1 MIFNIKH
8 IQNRDLP
15 IWLMFCIFPFVSI
28 FAWGMGKGEV
38 NYDYVW
44 VLVFIVLL
52 IYIALKKK
60 IRLKKKNIYFLIVL
74 LFLVVLK
81 YILPWIYDSHLSIT
95 GSIMDG
101 KWIVYLVLAILWID
115 MFGYPSI
122 NKTYKA
128 GVFFSIIYILKTLY
142 VISTGQLSRGGVLLE
157 ANYDGF
163 MILMVYCFREQIN
176 NKKKWEV
183 GVLILATFLTFSR
196 TGIFALFA
204 IWFAKIMRRNVLLLI
219 PVVPVMLGIAYLGF
233 SMRGADSAGNLDRF
247 VYWQQAFILFN
258 QSDLVE
264 LLFGYTP
271 GESLNVP
278 ILPEFSWTV
287 NLFEEMRNLNG
298 VFPFMFHSTYLR
310 LAIIW
315 GIPIALFFALFLIV
329 RYIKS
334 SQEPMKQLCLITL
347 IQSFSLSSL
356 TLPNVSLLLF
366 MLFITAM
373 HQEYIVKRDKE
384 YCANLL
390 FTNGK
395 I

>member
-122 NKTYKA
+122 NKMYKA

-384 YCANLL
+384 YCASLL

>member
-1 MIFNIKH
+1 MIFFNIKH
-8 IQNRDLP
+8 LQNRDLP
-15 IWLMFCIFPFVSI
+15 IWLMFCVFPFVSI

-44 VLVFIVLL
+44 VLAFIVLL
-52 IYIALKKK
+52 IYIVLKEKIKLKKK
-60 IRLKKKNIYFLIVL
+60 HLYFLITL
-74 LFLVVLK
+74 FFLVILK
-81 YILPWIYDSHLSIT
+81 YILPWMYDSHLSLT
-95 GSIMDG
+95 ASIMDG

-115 MFGYPSI
+115 IFGYPSI
-122 NKTYKA
+122 NKMYKA
-128 GVFFSIIYILKTLY
+128 GVFFSVIYILKALY

-176 NKKKWEV
+176 KKKKWEV
-183 GVLILATFLTFSR
+183 WVLILATFLTFSR

-204 IWFAKIMRRNVLLLI
+204 IWFTNIMRKNVLLLI
-219 PVVPVMLGIAYLGF
+219 PVVPIMLSIAYLGF
-233 SMRGADSAGNLDRF
+233 TMRGADSAGNLDRF
-247 VYWQQAFILFN
+247 VYWHQAYILFN
-258 QSDLVE
+258 QSDLAE

-315 GIPIALFFALFLIV
+315 GIPIALFFALFLLV
-329 RYIKS
+329 RYLKS
-334 SQEPMKQLCLITL
+334 SQEPMKQLCIITL

-356 TLPNVSLLLF
+356 TLPNVSLLFF
-366 MLFITAM
+366 MLFLTAM
-373 HQEYIVKRDKE
+373 HQEYLAKR
-384 YCANLL
+384 NH
-390 FTNGK
+390 
-395 I
+395 

>member
-1 MIFNIKH
+1 
-8 IQNRDLP
+8 
-15 IWLMFCIFPFVSI
+15 
-28 FAWGMGKGEV
+28 
-38 NYDYVW
+38 
-44 VLVFIVLL
+44 
-52 IYIALKKK
+52 
-60 IRLKKKNIYFLIVL
+60 
-74 LFLVVLK
+74 
-81 YILPWIYDSHLSIT
+81 
-95 GSIMDG
+95 MDG

-122 NKTYKA
+122 NKMYKA
-128 GVFFSIIYILKTLY
+128 GVFFSMIYILKTLY
-142 VISTGQLSRGGVLLE
+142 VIGTGQLSRGGVLLE

-183 GVLILATFLTFSR
+183 WVLILATFLTFSR

-315 GIPIALFFALFLIV
+315 GIPVALFFALFLIV

-384 YCANLL
+384 YCTSLL
-390 FTNGK
+390 FANGK

>member
-60 IRLKKKNIYFLIVL
+60 IRLKKKNIHFLIVL

-122 NKTYKA
+122 NKMYKA

-384 YCANLL
+384 YCVSLL

>member
-1 MIFNIKH
+1 MIFSNIKH
-8 IQNRDLP
+8 IQNKDFP
-15 IWLMFCIFPFVSI
+15 IWLMFCIFPFISI

-44 VLVFIVLL
+44 VLVLIILL
-52 IYIALKKK
+52 IFITLKKK
-60 IRLKKKNIYFLIVL
+60 TRFKKKNLYFLLVL
-74 LFLVVLK
+74 FLLVVLK
-81 YILPWIYDSHLSIT
+81 YILPWMYDSHLSIT

-115 MFGYPSI
+115 IFGYPSI
-122 NKTYKA
+122 NKMYKA
-128 GVFFSIIYILKTLY
+128 GVFFSVIYILKTLY
-142 VISTGQLSRGGVLLE
+142 VIGTGQLSRGGVLLE

-163 MILMVYCFREQIN
+163 MILMVYCFRDQIS

-183 GVLILATFLTFSR
+183 WLLILATFLTFSR
-196 TGIFALFA
+196 TGIFSLFV
-204 IWFAKIMRRNVLLLI
+204 IWFTQIMRKNVLLLI
-219 PVVPVMLGIAYLGF
+219 PVVPMMLGIAYLGF
-233 SMRGADSAGNLDRF
+233 SMRGVDSAGNLDRF
-247 VYWQQAFILFN
+247 IYWQQAFILFH
-258 QSDLVE
+258 QSDWIE

-271 GESLNVP
+271 GEGLKIP

-315 GIPIALFFALFLIV
+315 GIPVALSFAFFLI
-329 RYIKS
+329 IKYLK
-334 SQEPMKQLCLITL
+334 SQQESMRQLCLLTL

-373 HQEYIVKRDKE
+373 HQESIIKKRQG
-384 YCANLL
+384 NLY
-390 FTNGK
+390 
-395 I
+395 